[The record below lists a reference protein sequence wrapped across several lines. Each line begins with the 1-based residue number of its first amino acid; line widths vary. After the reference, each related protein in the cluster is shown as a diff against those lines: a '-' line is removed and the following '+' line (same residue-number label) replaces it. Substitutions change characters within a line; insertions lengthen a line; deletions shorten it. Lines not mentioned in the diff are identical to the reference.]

1 MAHYFVDGGLIFL
14 VGICGCIESYGH
26 VITEAQLDWVVINVY
41 QQTNTC
47 LFPVIVFLLNFMFI
61 RFNVIDFIQQQ

>member
-1 MAHYFVDGGLIFL
+1 M
-14 VGICGCIESYGH
+14 
-26 VITEAQLDWVVINVY
+26 ITEAQLDWVVINVY
-41 QQTNTC
+41 QQTNTW

>member
-1 MAHYFVDGGLIFL
+1 M
-14 VGICGCIESYGH
+14 
-26 VITEAQLDWVVINVY
+26 ITEAQLDWVVINVY

-61 RFNVIDFIQQQ
+61 RFNVIDFIQQQYDDIVENRTCRKGNVGS